1 MRLRIIAT
9 YLASLIA
16 CHLILIMR
24 PLARLV
30 ILTLLVSLYWSV
42 PMFAGKVEA
51 FAGKDADF
59 SRYKTFQW
67 LPPRVLTKL
76 GVVEDDPANPFLK
89 AAVGR
94 QLSQKGLNELANGAD
109 LQIQA
114 WVLTEQVPQF
124 VAMIAASVSID
135 LSNSVVTVSD
145 PMTVVGQFNRQG
157 SLYLNLIDSRTNK
170 SAWFAMVSDSL
181 PNRTLRPDEMRA
193 KLDKAAKNIF
203 NKYPVKK

>member
-1 MRLRIIAT
+1 MEPRIVVV
-9 YLASLIA
+9 YLGAVEA
-16 CHLILIMR
+16 CHETPMTRR
-24 PLARLV
+24 PSWLLRLTIV
-30 ILTLLVSLYWSV
+30 VSVFLMPTLV
-42 PMFAGKVEA
+42 MGKVQA
-51 FAGKDADF
+51 FTAKDADF

-67 LPPRVLTKL
+67 LPPRVVTKL
-76 GVVEDDPANPFLK
+76 GVVEDDPANPVLK
-89 AAVGR
+89 AAIGQ
-94 QLSQKGLNELANGAD
+94 QLSQKGLSELANGAD

-135 LSNSVVTVSD
+135 LSTSVVTVSD
-145 PMTVVGQFNRQG
+145 PMAVVGQFNRQG

-181 PNRTLRPDEMRA
+181 PNRTLKPEEIRS

-203 NKYPVKK
+203 DKYPVKR

>member
-1 MRLRIIAT
+1 MRRTSRLLRLTIVVSVF
-9 YLASLIA
+9 L
-16 CHLILIMR
+16 M
-24 PLARLV
+24 PPLV
-30 ILTLLVSLYWSV
+30 I
-42 PMFAGKVEA
+42 GKVQA
-51 FAGKDADF
+51 FTAKDADF

-67 LPPRVLTKL
+67 LPPRVVTKL
-76 GVVEDDPANPFLK
+76 GVVEDDPANPILK
-89 AAVGR
+89 AAVGQ
-94 QLSQKGLNELANGAD
+94 QLSQRGLNELAAGAD

-135 LSNSVVTVSD
+135 LSTSAVTVSD
-145 PMTVVGQFNRQG
+145 PMAVVGQFNRQG

-181 PNRTLRPDEMRA
+181 PNRTLKPEEIRA

-203 NKYPVKK
+203 GKYPVKR